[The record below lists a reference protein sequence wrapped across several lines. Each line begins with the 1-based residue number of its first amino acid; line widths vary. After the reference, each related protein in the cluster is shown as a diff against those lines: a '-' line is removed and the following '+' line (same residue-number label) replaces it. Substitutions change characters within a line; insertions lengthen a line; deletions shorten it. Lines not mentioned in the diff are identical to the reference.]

1 VRSPAPAVR
10 NACPRGARSG
20 GRGAGTAY
28 APSAPAEAGGGNTW
42 PFRVVVDV
50 EPHALRETYDA
61 LDAHDR
67 AADGQRRGGRMTDTQ
82 RATTRRQSIRSVS
95 ETTIPS
101 GPRTCAMRQVFS
113 C

>member
-1 VRSPAPAVR
+1 MTEPRSPQRRPRAVAGTSAR
-10 NACPRGARSG
+10 TAYPRRARSG

-28 APSAPAEAGGGNTW
+28 APSALAGAGGGNTW
-42 PFRVVVDV
+42 PFRVVADV
-50 EPHALRETYDA
+50 EPHVAGDL
-61 LDAHDR
+61 L
-67 AADGQRRGGRMTDTQ
+67 Q

-95 ETTIPS
+95 ERTIPS